1 MNRLLSL
8 KGRSLTG
15 SCFILVL
22 LMLTALSGCST
33 LSKSQLKSVENFAT
47 GCDTFSRFPSLLY
60 TGLSD
65 LRKERG
71 LYFASTLSTP
81 ETTMKELNS
90 IYEASVL
97 DRKLAKKMDA
107 SLLVLKRYASVLK
120 TLSSEN
126 RSSVYGTEF
135 RSLGRSLDSLLVSYN
150 SLQWTKSLPTGI
162 LSMVGRITGFGAE
175 LISASSR
182 AKLLK
187 EFAKEG
193 DTLVAV
199 LCNSLKGTISDYMT
213 LMLDNEKEM
222 IQILFTSY
230 VRQEKR
236 TPEELAKY
244 SELLDRAG
252 SLSQYRTSILTA
264 ATSLRKAHSR
274 MVSDLQ
280 KKKKFTEFYE
290 ELNSFLDDVEKLKR
304 GINEKG

>member
-1 MNRLLSL
+1 MNRLLFP

-22 LMLTALSGCST
+22 FMLPALISCST

-90 IYEASVL
+90 IYEASL
-97 DRKLAKKMDA
+97 QDRKLAKKMDA
-107 SLLVLKRYASVLK
+107 SLLVIRRYASVLK

-150 SLQWTKSLPTGI
+150 TLQWTKSLPPGI
-162 LSMVGRITGFGAE
+162 LSLAGKITGFGAE
-175 LISASSR
+175 LISAATR
-182 AKLLK
+182 TKLLK
-187 EFAKEG
+187 EFATEG
-193 DTLVAV
+193 DTLVSV
-199 LCNSLKGTISDYMT
+199 LCNNLKGTISDYMT
-213 LMLDNEKEM
+213 VLLENEKEM
-222 IQILFTSY
+222 IKILFTSY

-252 SLSQYRTSILTA
+252 NLSQYKTSIISA
-264 ATSLRKAHSR
+264 ATSLRKAHSG

-280 KKKKFTEFYE
+280 EKKKFTEFYDD
-290 ELNSFLDDVEKLKR
+290 LNSFLDDVEKLKR
-304 GINEKG
+304 GIK